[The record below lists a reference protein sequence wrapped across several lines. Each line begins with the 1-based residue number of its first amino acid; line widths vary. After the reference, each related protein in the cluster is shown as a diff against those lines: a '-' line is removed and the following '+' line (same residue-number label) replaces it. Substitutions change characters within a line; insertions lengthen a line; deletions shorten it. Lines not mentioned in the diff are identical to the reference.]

1 MKIKQIYIY
10 GFGKWV
16 NKQFDLSD
24 NEINILFGYNES
36 GKSTLMAFINAILFG
51 FPSKRESQYR
61 PRETDKYGG
70 MITIDTVS
78 YNGIKI
84 ERVGG
89 RTNKGSL
96 SVRYPDGRT
105 GNEEDLHKLL
115 KGMDLATFK
124 GIFHFDLD
132 GLQGM
137 KDLNPDDL
145 NHYLYDAGMVG
156 ASSLNYLDKSLQQA
170 SGKLFKPRG
179 QKTDLNI
186 LAEKLNNTQQEIKEW
201 ETKLDNYEQ
210 LQTTKHE
217 LELELAH
224 LEREEKKLH
233 VDIRYYEYYKTLE
246 PIVKEWNALTV
257 EQQGNIEEIKFPE
270 DGLSRLEQIYDK
282 LEEKEALMSY
292 EDDKITELTDKL
304 QTLTETAISAD
315 IKRKMTSVVNKWPL
329 QEKIMEDLKVSR
341 HTEQE
346 LLKQRQQIEDEWK
359 LPRTFFNSAHVTNY
373 HLEKFNLL
381 KNRWQTLLTTEDHLT
396 EESRRIRREKE
407 IAEEQKKSEHKH
419 LLAPEEVKEL
429 ERLTSSESEKK
440 LHEQEYNMLSK
451 QREWLEKEW
460 NRAKRAGQTKKI
472 MLMTLTG
479 LCVVGT
485 IVGYVNSNW
494 IITLALLL
502 LVITGGS
509 LTWSIGKTSR
519 EQIKRMLKDLEAHDR
534 KMGTLNS
541 LYHDISEEA
550 YHYAEQRLALHNEK
564 VVNVNTMNQNVT
576 FLNTQLQQCENDW
589 QALQEKW
596 EVFNT
601 ELDEWCKITKMPPNR
616 DLLFYAH
623 LIEALKEWKRLTKDY
638 ETVKENLRRLNKEVS
653 DYETTTEWLV
663 TNYVSQECDRT
674 IDKQV
679 KALTDFIEKE
689 KEAEKNRSQVHDK
702 LSVHE
707 DLMSKIQK
715 EREQISNT
723 LTNLFAL
730 AQVTNEEAFRRKAHE
745 HEQRKAEMTR
755 RNQLWLQIVTLVPS
769 EKNRSVLLDD
779 IINQDID
786 IHEKQRKLQE
796 RVSELEKK
804 KKGIMTELSSITL
817 TLKELEESGTYE
829 DKRQTFIALKGEF
842 NHLVKEWAVIQ
853 TAQYM
858 IHKVKNIHE
867 TERQPKVVKTACKL
881 FKRLTEGRYT
891 QLFAPLGEERF
902 IVEREDGQRF
912 DPSELSRGTGEL
924 LYLSLRF
931 ALALE
936 DVMET
941 CSPLFMDETFVNM
954 DTPRRHQLISLLKEI
969 SNERQ
974 ILFFTCH
981 EHLNHEWQRAFK
993 DVEVHSLHH

>member
-1 MKIKQIYIY
+1 MKIKHIYIY

-16 NKQFDLSD
+16 NKRFDLNND
-24 NEINILFGYNES
+24 GINILFGYNES

-70 MITIDTVS
+70 MLTIDTAS

-145 NHYLYDAGMVG
+145 NHYLYDASMVG

-186 LAEKLNNTQQEIKEW
+186 LAEKLKNTQQEIKEW

-210 LQTTKHE
+210 LQATKHE

-224 LEREEKKLH
+224 LERDEKKLH
-233 VDIRYYEYYKTLE
+233 IDIRYYDHYKTLE
-246 PIVKEWNALTV
+246 PIVKEWNALTAD
-257 EQQGNIEEIKFPE
+257 QQGDIEEIKFPE
-270 DGLSRLEQIYDK
+270 DGLSRLEQLSDK
-282 LEEKEALMSY
+282 LEEKEALISY
-292 EDDKITELTDKL
+292 ENEKITELTKKL
-304 QTLTETAISAD
+304 HTLTDANISAD
-315 IKRKMTSVVNKWPL
+315 LKRKMTSVINNWPL
-329 QEKIMEDLKVSR
+329 QEKIIEDLKASR

-346 LLKQRQQIEDEWK
+346 FLKQRQQIEDEWQ

-373 HLEKFNLL
+373 HLEKFNML
-381 KNRWQTLLTTEDHLT
+381 KTRWQTLLTTEDHLT
-396 EESRRIRREKE
+396 EERRKVQREKE
-407 IAEEQKKSEHKH
+407 VAEEQKDSEYKH

-440 LHEQEYNMLSK
+440 LLKQEYNMLLK

-460 NRAKRAGQTKKI
+460 SRVKRTGQIKKLT
-472 MLMTLTG
+472 LMGLTG
-479 LCVVGT
+479 LCAVGT
-485 IVGYVNSNW
+485 IVGYVNTNW
-494 IITLALLL
+494 SITLALIL
-502 LVITGGS
+502 LVIIGSS
-509 LTWSIGKTSR
+509 LTWATEKRSR
-519 EQIKRMLKDLEAHDR
+519 DEINQLLKDLKAHDE
-534 KMGTLNS
+534 KMATFNNPHG
-541 LYHDISEEA
+541 DISKEA
-550 YHYAEQRLALHNEK
+550 YLYAEQRLALHNDK
-564 VVNVNTMNQNVT
+564 AGHVNTINQNVT

-589 QALQEKW
+589 QELQEKW

-601 ELDEWCKITKMPPNR
+601 ELDEWCETTKMPPNR

-623 LIEALKEWKRLTKDY
+623 LIEALKEWQRITKEY
-638 ETVKENLRRLNKEVS
+638 ETVKENLRRLNNEVS
-653 DYETTTEWLV
+653 DYKVTTEWLV
-663 TNYVSQECDRT
+663 ANYVSQECDMT

-679 KALTDFIEKE
+679 KALTEFIEKE
-689 KEAEKNRSQVHDK
+689 EEVEKNRSQVRDK

-707 DLMSKIQK
+707 DLMSKVQK
-715 EREQISNT
+715 EREQIAIS
-723 LTNLFAL
+723 LTNLFGL
-730 AQVTNEEAFRRKAHE
+730 AHVTNEEAFRRKAH
-745 HEQRKAEMTR
+745 QYNQQKAQLTRK
-755 RNQLWLQIVTLVPS
+755 NQLWLQIVTLVPN
-769 EKNRSVLLDD
+769 EENRAILLDD
-779 IINQDID
+779 IIKQDID
-786 IHEKQRKLQE
+786 SHEKQRQLQE
-796 RVSELEKK
+796 KVTELEKK

-842 NHLVKEWAVIQ
+842 NHMVKEWAVIQ

-858 IHKVKNIHE
+858 IHKVKNIYE
-867 TERQPKVVKTACKL
+867 TERQPKVVQTACQL

-924 LYLSLRF
+924 LYLSIRL

-941 CSPLFMDETFVNM
+941 CSPIFMDETFVNM
-954 DTPRRHQLISLLKEI
+954 DKPRRHQLISLLKEI

-993 DVEVHSLHH
+993 NVEVHSLYR